1 MRALKISN
9 QITNRDSLTL
19 EIYLSEISKKAV
31 LSAEQEVELAG
42 RVAIGDTQA
51 LGELVNAN
59 LRFVVSVA
67 KQYQNKGIKLVDL
80 INEGN
85 LGLIKAAQ
93 RFDKTRGFKFITY
106 AVWWIRQ
113 AILKAIAEN
122 SRLVRLP
129 VNKIGLKNKVSKAF
143 NQLSH
148 EFFREPTIEEL
159 SDLMEM
165 QPTIIEEAMNFL
177 NSHFMSIDIP
187 VGEGNESMSDL
198 MLNEDSPSP
207 ESGLIINSL
216 RTDIER
222 LLNTLKPRD
231 ANILRYFFGLNGFKA
246 QPIDKIGDDFG
257 LTQERVRQIKEKSLE
272 KLKSHQFSNQLLNEY
287 TSFY

>member
-1 MRALKISN
+1 MRALKIST

-19 EIYLSEISKKAV
+19 EMYLGEISKIAV
-31 LSAEQEVELAG
+31 LSPEQEAELAG
-42 RVAIGDTQA
+42 RVANGDTRA
-51 LGELVNAN
+51 FEELVKAN

-67 KQYQNKGIKLVDL
+67 KQYQNMGIKLVDL

-113 AILKAIAEN
+113 AIMKAISEN
-122 SRLVRLP
+122 SRIVRLP
-129 VNKIGLKNKVSKAF
+129 VNKIGLKNKISKAS

-159 SDLMEM
+159 SHLMEI
-165 QPTIIEEAMNFL
+165 QPAIIEESMNFL
-177 NSHFMSIDIP
+177 NSHFMSMDAP
-187 VGEGNESMSDL
+187 LGEGNESMSDM

-207 ESGLIINSL
+207 ESGLIKNSL

-231 ANILRYFFGLNGFKA
+231 ANILRYFFGLNGYVA

-257 LTQERVRQIKEKSLE
+257 LTQERVRQIKERSLE
-272 KLKSHQFSNQLLNEY
+272 KLKSNQFSNQLLKEY
-287 TSFY
+287 ISI

>member
-1 MRALKISN
+1 MRPLKITA
-9 QITNRDSLTL
+9 QITTRDSVTL
-19 EIYLSEISKKAV
+19 DIYLSEISKIAV
-31 LSAEQEVELAG
+31 LSAEKEIELAG
-42 RVAIGDTQA
+42 RISDGDTQA
-51 LGELVNAN
+51 LGELVKAN

-67 KQYQNKGIKLVDL
+67 KQYQNMGIKLVDL

-113 AILKAIAEN
+113 AIMQAIAEN
-122 SRLVRLP
+122 SRIVRLP
-129 VNKIGLKNKVSKAF
+129 VHKIGLKNKITKAF

-148 EFFREPTIEEL
+148 EHFREPTIEEL
-159 SDLMEM
+159 SDLLEL
-165 QPTIIEEAMNFL
+165 QPVIVKDAMNFL
-177 NSHFMSIDIP
+177 NSHYISMDAP
-187 VGEGNESMSDL
+187 LGEGNESMSDL

-231 ANILRYFFGLNGFKA
+231 ANILRNFFGLNGNVP
-246 QPIDKIGDDFG
+246 QPIEQIGDDFG
-257 LTQERVRQIKEKSLE
+257 LTRERVRQIKERSLE
-272 KLKSHQFSNQLLNEY
+272 TLKNNQYSNQLLKEY
-287 TSFY
+287 ISI